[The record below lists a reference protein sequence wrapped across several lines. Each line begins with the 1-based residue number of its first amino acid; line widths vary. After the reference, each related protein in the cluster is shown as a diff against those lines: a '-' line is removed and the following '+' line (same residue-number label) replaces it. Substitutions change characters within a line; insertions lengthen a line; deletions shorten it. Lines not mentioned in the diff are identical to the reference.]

1 MKAKLHISS
10 ENLRYNIEKIKE
22 KIDNKDIIAMV
33 KANAYGAGD
42 KEIVKVLD
50 NLGINNYGVANIEE
64 ALRVREVSKDSMIL
78 ITCVSVGDE
87 IKESIKNNIS
97 MSVSDIENMNEIE
110 NIATELGLKAKVH
123 LKIDTGMT
131 RLGFE
136 PEMIDEI
143 IEKIL
148 SYENIQ
154 IEGIYT
160 HLSCADV
167 DEEFTKSQI
176 DVFQDTVAKLE
187 NKINF
192 KYIHFLNSDGT
203 FRYSHYNEKYT
214 HARVGIVMYGYAYD
228 LKPILKLTAPVL
240 HITNVEKYS
249 RVGYGG
255 TAVTKPGQKVAVIK
269 IGYADG
275 LSRLLSNKIQVRY
288 KDKEC
293 RQIGNIF
300 MDMTMIDATDLD
312 VKISD
317 DVEIFGYDNNLE
329 NIAKLSGKIVYEV
342 ISNLG
347 ERIQRVIE

>member
-1 MKAKLHISS
+1 MKARLYINSD
-10 ENLRYNIEKIKE
+10 NLKYNIEKIRE

-42 KEIVKVLD
+42 KEIVSILEKIGV
-50 NLGINNYGVANIEE
+50 NNYGVANIEE
-64 ALRVREVSKDSMIL
+64 ALRVREVSPDSMIL

-87 IKESIKNNIS
+87 IKEAINNNIS
-97 MSVSDIENMNEIE
+97 MSVSDIENIKEISD
-110 NIATELGLKAKVH
+110 IANELGKKAKVH

-136 PEMIDEI
+136 PEKIDTLKD
-143 IEKIL
+143 KITCL
-148 SYENIQ
+148 ENID

-176 DVFQDTVAKLE
+176 NSFESVVKKMEKDVD
-187 NKINF
+187 F
-192 KYIHFLNSDGT
+192 KYVHFLNSDGT
-203 FRYSHYNEKYT
+203 FRYSHYNTNYT
-214 HARVGIVMYGYAYD
+214 HVRVGIVMYGYAYN

-240 HITNVEKYS
+240 HITDVEKYS

-255 TAVTKPGQKVAVIK
+255 TAVAKPGEKVAVIK

-275 LSRLLSNKIQVRY
+275 LSRMLSNELVVKLNE
-288 KDKEC
+288 KEC
-293 RQIGNIF
+293 KQIGNIC
-300 MDMTMIDATDLD
+300 MDMTMVDITGSN
-312 VKISD
+312 VNISD
-317 DVEIFGYDNNLE
+317 EIEIFGYDNDLSK
-329 NIAKLSGKIVYEV
+329 IAKMSGKIVYEV

-347 ERIQRVIE
+347 ERIERIIE